1 MPSSVQASEVI
12 SVRSQPS
19 KCYEFFTDLSN
30 IGSCIPGCEQV
41 TPIDSTSAIFK
52 VKVKL
57 GYISRTFELKARLL
71 DQRVGEHLSFAA
83 EGSDAEI
90 KGIVD
95 LISEGAGR
103 KDNESTIV
111 KYNLEI
117 KPISVTGK
125 TAISMIGKDL
135 VKRQASEFATCVKSK
150 LES

>member
-1 MPSSVQASEVI
+1 LPSNVQASEEI
-12 SVRSQPS
+12 SVRSKPS
-19 KCYEFFTDLSN
+19 KCFEFFTDLTN

-52 VKVKL
+52 VRLKL

-71 DQRVGEHLSFAA
+71 DQRADEHLSFTA

-95 LISEGAGR
+95 LNSEG
-103 KDNESTIV
+103 KTKEYESTIV

-117 KPISVTGK
+117 RPISVTGK

-135 VKRQASEFATCVKSK
+135 VRRQASEFATCVKSK

>member
-1 MPSSVQASEVI
+1 M
-12 SVRSQPS
+12 
-19 KCYEFFTDLSN
+19 
-30 IGSCIPGCEQV
+30 
-41 TPIDSTSAIFK
+41 
-52 VKVKL
+52 
-57 GYISRTFELKARLL
+57 
-71 DQRVGEHLSFAA
+71 SFSA

-103 KDNESTIV
+103 KDFENTIV
-111 KYNLEI
+111 KYNIEI

-135 VKRQASEFATCVKSK
+135 VRKQASEFATCVKSK